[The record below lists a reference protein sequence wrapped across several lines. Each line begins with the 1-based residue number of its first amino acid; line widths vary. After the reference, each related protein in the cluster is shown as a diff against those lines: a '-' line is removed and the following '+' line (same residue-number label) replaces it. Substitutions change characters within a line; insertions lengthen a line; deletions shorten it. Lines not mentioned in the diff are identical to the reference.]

1 MCIAWRG
8 ASSWGREKQA
18 AINVSWDDAQQYVS
32 WLSALT
38 GQPYRL
44 LSEAEWEYVAR
55 AGTTTAYSFGDDPA
69 MLGDYGWYSG
79 NSGSQAHP
87 VGEKKP
93 NAFGLYDMHGNVW
106 QWVEDCYH
114 EDYKGAPENGSAW
127 KQDADCSS
135 RVVRGG
141 SWGSN
146 PEILRSASRF
156 GNPSFGRYFTLGF
169 RVGRTLKP

>member
-1 MCIAWRG
+1 VCVVVVRVDRPTLSTAIGGRVGIRG
-8 ASSWGREKQA
+8 AGGDHDR
-18 AINVSWDDAQQYVS
+18 
-32 WLSALT
+32 
-38 GQPYRL
+38 
-44 LSEAEWEYVAR
+44 
-55 AGTTTAYSFGDDPA
+55 YSFGDDPA

-93 NAFGLYDMHGNVW
+93 NAFGIYDMQGNVW

-127 KQDADCSS
+127 KQDADCST

-169 RVGRTLKP
+169 RVGRTLITP